1 MSIREQVLQS
11 VRNLPPAPDVAW
23 RVMRTVRDPDYE
35 ADDLLRA
42 VELDPSVTSLLLKT
56 VNSSLVGLRQPA
68 GSLQQAIVLLGGKKI
83 VDLVLTIS
91 TAGSF
96 GDLEGGYVVEA
107 RGLWRHCVTVAV
119 TAELL
124 ASRTKTKHRGMA
136 FTAGLLH
143 DLGKIVLNEHVEG
156 ARDALY
162 ADNDA
167 GGRTFLESEREIL
180 GTDHCEMGA
189 AVGEKWKLP
198 DDLVEAI
205 RHHHDPSQAPEGLP
219 RTLARLVHVADATC
233 MSMGIG
239 LGADGLSYDVDPEAL
254 EALGLDE
261 QDLAMLSLD
270 ILDRLGEVEEF
281 LKL

>member
-1 MSIREQVLQS
+1 MNTRERVLKS
-11 VRNLPPAPDVAW
+11 VKDLPPAPDVAL
-23 RVMRTVRDPDYE
+23 RVMRTVRDPNYE
-35 ADDLLRA
+35 AEDLLRA

-68 GSLQQAIVLLGGKKI
+68 GSLQQAVVLLGGKKI
-83 VDLVLTIS
+83 VDLVLTIT

-96 GDLEGGYVVEA
+96 SELEGGYVVEA
-107 RGLWRHCVTVAV
+107 RGLWRHCVTVAM
-119 TAELL
+119 TTELL
-124 ASRTKTKHRGMA
+124 ATRTKTRHGGMA

-162 ADNDA
+162 EDSEV
-167 GGRTFLESEREIL
+167 GGRTFLQSEREIL

-189 AVGEKWKLP
+189 AVGGKWNLP
-198 DDLVEAI
+198 DDLVECI
-205 RHHHDPSQAPEGLP
+205 RHHHDPSQAPEGPP
-219 RTLARLVHVADATC
+219 RTLAQLVHVADATC

-239 LGADGLSYDVDPEAL
+239 LGTDGLSYDVDAQAM
-254 EALGLDE
+254 EALGVEE